1 MDRWQPTYPQ
11 DLYHYTSAN
20 GLVGMLQDNR
30 LWATN
35 ASYLND
41 FSELLYAQELAYKIL
56 DDHRSYGNGP
66 ALEAFLTEAM
76 KEVKNPS
83 YDVYVVCFCA
93 KKDQLSQWRAYGNAV
108 SSFCLSF
115 RFTQSALNVAHPRS
129 VIRKVLYK
137 REDQVDLLSQMV
149 DRFCETLLAYEHESE
164 LSDESEATA
173 KMLASLFR
181 ENFGECFFWL
191 KNPAFAEE
199 DEWRI
204 ALLHPRKTF
213 IESRIAPP
221 LYRVQEGQVV
231 PYRELALTVDNG
243 GRKRRLPLTGVR
255 IGPSRHPELS
265 VDAVTRL
272 VTSVGFSLNDVDI
285 STTEATLRV

>member
-76 KEVKNPS
+76 KEVKTRHTTCMWSVLRKEGP
-83 YDVYVVCFCA
+83 A
-93 KKDQLSQWRAYGNAV
+93 KSMASIRQRRQQ
-108 SSFCLSF
+108 FCLSF

-173 KMLASLFR
+173 KMLASL
-181 ENFGECFFWL
+181 
-191 KNPAFAEE
+191 P
-199 DEWRI
+199 
-204 ALLHPRKTF
+204 
-213 IESRIAPP
+213 
-221 LYRVQEGQVV
+221 
-231 PYRELALTVDNG
+231 
-243 GRKRRLPLTGVR
+243 
-255 IGPSRHPELS
+255 
-265 VDAVTRL
+265 
-272 VTSVGFSLNDVDI
+272 
-285 STTEATLRV
+285 